1 MTSVGIEPTGGSP
14 QDFAAVIAQQ
24 LQQWAPVVKA
34 TRFQMD

>member
-1 MTSVGIEPTGGSP
+1 MINVGIEPTGGSP